1 MNEVIF
7 SFESVFMSPIS
18 LLSSLSSLEVKF
30 SGNPP
35 GSDVCLQTVQLFG
48 LLVQASTFYGLFYFS
63 SKVIK
68 TYFMTNSDIW
78 LRFSVNSV
86 QRAAVPFPK
95 ESEQK

>member
-30 SGNPP
+30 PGNPP

-78 LRFSVNSV
+78 LRF
-86 QRAAVPFPK
+86 
-95 ESEQK
+95 